1 MEMKE
6 LNYLKKMGKVD
17 APPDF
22 EQRVLAQLS
31 LRKRSE
37 IRVRRLRLSFAGA
50 FGAVAILVI
59 AAGLFF
65 LPQDGDLSYS
75 GLEKGFSPEFSGYG
89 QQNYISIT
97 ESMEYAGE
105 VRSKAKQPN
114 TIYILEQVSD
124 TTDTRIKY

>member
-6 LNYLKKMGKVD
+6 LDYLKKLGKVG

-22 EQRVLAQLS
+22 EQRVLTQLS

-59 AAGLFF
+59 VAGLFF
-65 LPQDGDLSYS
+65 LPQNENVKYS

-89 QQNYISIT
+89 QQNYIPIT

-105 VRSKAKQPN
+105 IRSKAKQPK

>member
-1 MEMKE
+1 MKE
-6 LNYLKKMGKVD
+6 LNYLKELGRVN

-22 EQRVLAQLS
+22 EQRVLTQLS

-59 AAGLFF
+59 VAGLFF
-65 LPQDGDLSYS
+65 LPQKGNLRYS
-75 GLEKGFSPEFSGYG
+75 GLEKGFSPEFSGFEHH
-89 QQNYISIT
+89 NYIPIT

-105 VRSKAKQPN
+105 IRSKAKQPR

>member
-22 EQRVLAQLS
+22 ERRVLAQLS

>member
-6 LNYLKKMGKVD
+6 LDYLRKLGKVE

-22 EQRVLAQLS
+22 EQRVMAQLS

-50 FGAVAILVI
+50 FGTLAVLVI
-59 AAGLFF
+59 VASLFF
-65 LPQDGDLSYS
+65 LPQKGDLKYS
-75 GLEKGFSPEFSGYG
+75 GLEKGFSPEYSGYG
-89 QQNYISIT
+89 QQNYIPIT

-105 VRSKAKQPN
+105 IRSKANQPK

>member
-6 LNYLKKMGKVD
+6 LNYLKKLEKVD
-17 APPDF
+17 APSDF

-37 IRVRRLRLSFAGA
+37 IRGRRLRLSFAGA

-65 LPQDGDLSYS
+65 LPQKGDLRYS
-75 GLEKGFSPEFSGYG
+75 GLEKSFSSEYSGYG
-89 QQNYISIT
+89 QQNYIPIT

-105 VRSKAKQPN
+105 IRSKAKQPN

>member
-6 LNYLKKMGKVD
+6 LNYLKKLGKVE
-17 APPDF
+17 APSDF

-50 FGAVAILVI
+50 FGTLAVLVI
-59 AAGLFF
+59 VAGLFF
-65 LPQDGDLSYS
+65 LPQKGDPRYS

-89 QQNYISIT
+89 QQNYINIT

-105 VRSKAKQPN
+105 IRSKANQPK